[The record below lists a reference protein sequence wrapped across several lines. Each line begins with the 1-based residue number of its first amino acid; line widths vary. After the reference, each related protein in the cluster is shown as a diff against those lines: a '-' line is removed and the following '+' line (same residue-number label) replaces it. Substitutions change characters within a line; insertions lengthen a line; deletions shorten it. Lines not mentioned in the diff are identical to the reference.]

1 MCIQFLMGN
10 KFSSKFS
17 KHLCSASNKRGTK
30 RKLENDTDSPQSS
43 DKEEAS
49 SQAGESPSPGTGS
62 NFEVGLAPLSDIH
75 TPKRLD
81 CEYIDTHLVFKKSKD
96 IIIEGTYDTHGT
108 YLAVE
113 HLITSAACLN
123 KFYILPNICCIV
135 QCACIRR

>member
-49 SQAGESPSPGTGS
+49 SQAGESPGTGS

-81 CEYIDTHLVFKKSKD
+81 CEYIDTHLVLKKIERYYHRRHIRHTWDIFGCRTSNHFCSLFK
-96 IIIEGTYDTHGT
+96 
-108 YLAVE
+108 
-113 HLITSAACLN
+113 
-123 KFYILPNICCIV
+123 
-135 QCACIRR
+135 